1 MRLYTE
7 KCFGQLL
14 SDSMGDASRA
24 IVAVHQSS
32 LFTLLRMTNMAK
44 SVSVQSDGI

>member
-7 KCFGQLL
+7 KCFEQLL
-14 SDSMGDASRA
+14 SDSMGDVNRA
-24 IVAVHQSS
+24 IVAVNQNS

-44 SVSVQSDGI
+44 SVSVQSDEI